1 MYGRCERPFFWWGLL
16 QFQEDNGCVGVYG
29 VGAHDLIYWSD
40 ARLIA
45 YIRTCARV
53 LLIQLYPCYERTL
66 STMHVER
73 CFNTIINI

>member
-1 MYGRCERPFFWWGLL
+1 M
-16 QFQEDNGCVGVYG
+16 
-29 VGAHDLIYWSD
+29 HWSD

-53 LLIQLYPCYERTL
+53 LLIELWSCYETTL

-73 CFNTIINI
+73 CFNTSINI

>member
-1 MYGRCERPFFWWGLL
+1 MDVVNVLFLWGLL
-16 QFQEDNGCVGVYG
+16 QFQEDNGRVGVYG
-29 VGAHDLIYWSD
+29 VDIHNPIYWSD
-40 ARLIA
+40 EVFIA

-53 LLIQLYPCYERTL
+53 LLIEPWPCYEITL

>member
-1 MYGRCERPFFWWGLL
+1 MCGLL
-16 QFQEDNGCVGVYG
+16 QLQEDNGRVGVYG
-29 VGAHDLIYWSD
+29 VGAYNPMYWSD

-53 LLIQLYPCYERTL
+53 LLIEPWQCYETTL
-66 STMHVER
+66 STMRVER